1 VLDYFVPSDTAS
13 PLPLLGDLLPRL
25 PPAVARAYVESYS
38 EPGGIV
44 LDPFCAGVSVI
55 RAAVESGRRAVVAS
69 FNPIVMCAVEA
80 ALWPVDARAAFTHLA
95 DTRKGDRR
103 LADHVLALYA
113 ARCPTCGANAIAREL
128 VWERSVNAPVF
139 KIVDCHN
146 CGTNGGPADDAD
158 VAAARRHEPRGL
170 PFWLLHGKV
179 ISPQDEDAHRVSDAL
194 DAYSSRALAAIAD
207 ILLKYEGLSPSD
219 RHALRAPMIGLLDAA
234 SLLHP
239 ADDSGQPILPRPRPR
254 SLRPAQRFVE
264 RNVWLTLESLIS
276 NPAPLR
282 FGDLRL
288 YPPQQPILRAPSL
301 ETLLESRQPGVCL
314 LVEASRDLSK
324 RLSPR
329 SIDVL
334 LARPPLPDPAFWTLS
349 AVWSAWLWGK
359 HEAAPLLPLL
369 SQRRTN
375 WDWQWRAIASALGSL
390 LPALK
395 DEARVAL
402 TFNADDAPGESA
414 LDGVALAVAG
424 SGASLTKILCDPFDG
439 YRIHA
444 RPVTRRSADRDRESL
459 AQDIR
464 DSASQTAVK
473 TLRARGEPTSWPALR
488 ASILEALA
496 ARTRGSPLSV
506 VARLPEDG
514 PQPPAFLR
522 EAIEA
527 ALSAEGA
534 PVVEIESGMWWLVD
548 AGRAGEPL
556 ADRVES
562 AVAELL
568 QSKVEWDERE
578 LLSEVYRRFPS
589 DLTPERPLVA
599 ACIVSYTEEV
609 GRSRVRLRSEDQA
622 GARGT
627 EIQSMQA
634 ALAQLGGQL
643 GYAAET
649 RAGQIVWKEDGATA
663 YTLVV
668 SSMATM
674 GAMWLHG
681 QMLAGT
687 PVLVIPGSRATLF
700 QHKLARDARLRQ
712 AVARG
717 AWQFLKF
724 SAVRQMIAHAG
735 MDRRAFALALGLDPP
750 LEKPQVQ
757 IPLW

>member
-1 VLDYFVPSDTAS
+1 MLDYFVPSDTPS

-44 LDPFCAGVSVI
+44 LDPSCAGASVI
-55 RAAVESGRRAVVAS
+55 RAAVESGRRVVAAS
-69 FNPIVMCAVEA
+69 FNPVVVCAVEA

-95 DTRKGDRR
+95 DTRKGERR

-113 ARCPTCGANAIAREL
+113 ARCPTCGANVVAREF
-128 VWERSVNAPVF
+128 VWERSANAPVF

-146 CGTNGGPADDAD
+146 CGTNGGPADDGD
-158 VAAARRHEPRGL
+158 VAAARKHEPRGL
-170 PFWLLHGKV
+170 PFWLLRGKV
-179 ISPQDEDAHRVSDAL
+179 IAPEDEDANRVSEAL
-194 DAYSSRALAAIAD
+194 DAYSPRALAAIAD
-207 ILLKYEGLSPSD
+207 ILLKYEGLPPGD
-219 RHALRAPMIGLLDAA
+219 REALRAPMIGMLDAA

-239 ADDSGQPILPRPRPR
+239 ADDGGQPILPRPRPR

-276 NPAPLR
+276 S
-282 FGDLRL
+282 L
-288 YPPQQPILRAPSL
+288 YSPQQPILRAPGL
-301 ETLLESRQPGVCL
+301 DALLEARQPAVCL

-324 RLSPR
+324 RLPPR
-329 SIDVL
+329 SIDLL
-334 LARPPLPDPAFWTLS
+334 LARPPLPDPVFWTLS
-349 AVWSAWLWGK
+349 AVWAAWLWGR

-395 DEARVAL
+395 DEARVVL
-402 TFNADDAPGESA
+402 TFNAGDAPGESA
-414 LDGVALAVAG
+414 LDGVALAIAG
-424 SGASLTKILCDPFDG
+424 SGASLTRILCDPFDG

-459 AQDIR
+459 AQDISE
-464 DSASQTAVK
+464 SAGQAAVR
-473 TLRARGEPTSWPALR
+473 TLRARGEPTAWPTLR
-488 ASILEALA
+488 AAILETLA
-496 ARTRGSPLSV
+496 SERALSV

-527 ALSAEGA
+527 ALSAKGA

-562 AVAELL
+562 AAAELL
-568 QSKVEWDERE
+568 RSKVEWDERE
-578 LLSEVYRRFPS
+578 LLSEVYRRFPG

-599 ACIVSYTEEV
+599 ECIVSYTEEA
-609 GRSRVRLRSEDQA
+609 GRLRVRLRSEDHA
-622 GARGT
+622 DARAA

-634 ALAQLGGQL
+634 ALAQLGAQL
-643 GYAAET
+643 GYAAEA
-649 RAGQIVWKEDGATA
+649 RAGQIVWKEDGSTA

-700 QHKLARDARLRQ
+700 QHKLARDARLRE
-712 AVARG
+712 AVERG

-724 SAVRQMIAHAG
+724 SAVREMIAHAD